1 MSDERLAQIR
11 ARLAAA
17 TPGPWHDTD
26 QDDGV
31 LRVVFGPLHP
41 DGTIYAERTN
51 VAGGYA
57 LAAYF
62 PGSMENYEGEDLHN
76 AAFLAHSRAD
86 VEYLLAALDAATARL
101 DHYRGTCQRCGRDG
115 VLLDFIAEYDGMESI
130 CLEDREECDRLHEE
144 QATRAN
150 EAFRARVAAG
160 DPLAVMTDN
169 FNRSMLE
176 MSRRLPRP
184 MLDDFKPG
192 GIVQFVTSN
201 FAPTTEDAD
210 RKED

>member
-1 MSDERLAQIR
+1 MSDEMVCDLCGETAGVRVY
-11 ARLAAA
+11 
-17 TPGPWHDTD
+17 D
-26 QDDGV
+26 DDGTALCPAHV
-31 LRVVFGPLHP
+31 PVVFA
-41 DGTIYAERTN
+41 TTARRN
-51 VAGGYA
+51 KA
-57 LAAYF
+57 LT
-62 PGSMENYEGEDLHN
+62 
-76 AAFLAHSRAD
+76 
-86 VEYLLAALDAATARL
+86 AALDAATARL

-192 GIVQFVTSN
+192 GIVQFATSN
-201 FAPTTEDAD
+201 FAPTTEDAEP
-210 RKED
+210 KED